1 MSIDK
6 TTLNRIRIAIQH
18 MLCSATD
25 DEVNHESMAK
35 ACVDFGIIEKEED
48 FDDETFIHAP
58 ILFEMIWEK
67 VGDGHF
73 NTPLELFEAWYKDE
87 VAIYRLGDEIE
98 DFSELSIAC
107 NTLCVILSGRKPVSN
122 FLFVGKDFAKL
133 YIDRDVMEIND
144 MQREAF
150 ELMQDYA
157 VRKESGKLGL
167 KLAARLFGF
176 GRKKDEDEDE
186 EEVSTTKEGRKFIK
200 MYDAETGDYL
210 GPLIHPMTHEE
221 AHGKEP
227 AEDKSTIKFD
237 KEAWDKLKY
246 EHDTDGDHVKITEAA
261 LFDPIKGELEIKV
274 DKEDADLIAKMFG
287 GLTDEEIQEKTRASK
302 NAAEIF
308 CHATNGTYT
317 EFNKYAAEFGGAAY
331 RINKIIDLPNIMKC
345 AIRSLNRVVL
355 LSGISVNEPLLVYA
369 VYEKMYKNNKFP
381 YTYGDIVYDIV
392 DSMVT
397 LKEEGMIQ

>member
-6 TTLNRIRIAIQH
+6 TALNRIRIAIQH

-35 ACVDFGIIEKEED
+35 ACVDFDIIEKEED
-48 FDDETFIHAP
+48 FDDETFTHAP

-67 VGDGHF
+67 VGDGHYK
-73 NTPLELFEAWYKDE
+73 TPLELFEAWYKDE

-150 ELMQDYA
+150 ELMQEYA
-157 VRKESGKLGL
+157 VRKESSHLGL
-167 KLAARLFGF
+167 KLAARLFG
-176 GRKKDEDEDE
+176 RKK
-186 EEVSTTKEGRKFIK
+186 EEVSTTKAGRKFIK
-200 MYDAETGDYL
+200 MYDPETGDYL

-221 AHGKEP
+221 AHDKEP
-227 AEDKSTIKFD
+227 KSKLDVKFN

-246 EHDTDGDHVKITEAA
+246 EHDTSQPHFKLDGES
-261 LFDPIKGELEIKV
+261 LFNPDTGTLEIKI
-274 DKEDADLIAKMFG
+274 DKEEADKLANILA
-287 GLTDEEIQEKTRASK
+287 LTDEEIQEKTRASK

-308 CHATNGTYT
+308 CHATNGTYKQ
-317 EFNKYAAEFGGAAY
+317 FNQYAAEFGYNYPPRVGE
-331 RINKIIDLPNIMKC
+331 P
-345 AIRSLNRVVL
+345 AIRTLKHIAK
-355 LSGISVNEPLLVYA
+355 LSDISINIPLLVYA

>member
-48 FDDETFIHAP
+48 FDDETFTHAP

-73 NTPLELFEAWYKDE
+73 KTPLELFEAWYKDD
-87 VAIYRLGDEIE
+87 VAIYRLGEEIE

-150 ELMQDYA
+150 ELMQEYA
-157 VRKESGKLGL
+157 VRKESSLIGM
-167 KLAARLFGF
+167 KLAARLFG
-176 GRKKDEDEDE
+176 RKK

-200 MYDAETGDYL
+200 MYDPETGDYL

-227 AEDKSTIKFD
+227 KSKLDVKFN

-246 EHDTDGDHVKITEAA
+246 EHDTSQPHFKLDGAA
-261 LFDPIKGELEIKV
+261 LFNPDSSTLEITI
-274 DKEDADLIAKMFG
+274 DKEEVNKLASILA
-287 GLTDEEIQEKTRASK
+287 LTDEEIQEKVNASK

-308 CHATNGTYT
+308 CHATNGTYE
-317 EFNKYAAEFGGAAY
+317 EFNQYASEFGMYIPSKAN
-331 RINKIIDLPNIMKC
+331 RLPAIMEPT
-345 AIRSLNRVVL
+345 IRTLNRIGVL
-355 LSGISVNEPLLVYA
+355 SDININESLLVYA
-369 VYEKMYKNNKFP
+369 VYKKSYENNKFP

-392 DSMVT
+392 DSMLT
-397 LKEEGMIQ
+397 LKEEGMIE